1 MRHGDKINN
10 LGRKKAHR
18 EALLAN
24 LSINLIEH
32 KRIVTTLAKAKALRV
47 YIEPLITK
55 AKSNDTHNRRVVF
68 SYLQNKEAVTELFS
82 TIAEKIG
89 GRPGGYTRILKLGA
103 RPGDNAE
110 QALIELVDFNEV
122 YGKSTD
128 AKAEPAK
135 RTRRGSKKATDA
147 KAEAPAAATAPEAA
161 ATATPAE
168 STPEKAAE

>member
-47 YIEPLITK
+47 FIEPLITK

-68 SYLQNKEAVTELFS
+68 SYLQNKTAVAELFD
-82 TIAEKIG
+82 TIATKIG
-89 GRPGGYTRILKLGA
+89 GRPGGYTRILKLGT

-122 YGKSTD
+122 YGKSTE

-135 RTRRGSKKATDA
+135 RTRRGSSKKAAEA
-147 KAEAPAAATAPEAA
+147 KVETTEAPAAE
-161 ATATPAE
+161 ATATETPA
-168 STPEKAAE
+168 SPAPETAAE